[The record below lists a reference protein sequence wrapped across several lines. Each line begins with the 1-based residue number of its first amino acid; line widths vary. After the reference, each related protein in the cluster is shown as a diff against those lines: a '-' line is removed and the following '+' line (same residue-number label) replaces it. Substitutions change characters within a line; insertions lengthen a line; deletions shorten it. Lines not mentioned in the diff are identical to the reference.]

1 MKKSRK
7 KLLAFLSVLLVIA
20 ALAVVAGYYFVLSP
34 LVKVEEEQYIQ
45 LYPQTSA
52 EEVTAKVREVAG
64 CDVRGFEML
73 SRRSSAFK
81 AGNYVVKRGDSMRD
95 IWLRFLSGNQT
106 PVKVVIP
113 AARNLDKVAG
123 VLGNKLMADSAAFA
137 ALLGQPEQMALIIP
151 NTYEVYWT
159 ISPEDFVERMQ
170 KEHDR
175 FWNENR
181 RAKAAAQGLT
191 PDEVATL
198 ASIVD
203 EETARN
209 DEKPVV
215 AGLYLNR
222 LHKGI
227 LLQADPTVKYAVGDP
242 TLRRI
247 LFEHLKVDSPY
258 NTYLHAGLPPTPIRI
273 PSVRALEAVLN
284 PAKHDYLYM
293 CAKEDFSGYHNF
305 AVTLSEHN
313 KNASRYQAALNARGI
328 R

>member
-7 KLLAFLSVLLVIA
+7 KLLAFLSVLLFVA

-34 LVKVEEEQYIQ
+34 LVKVEKEQYIQ

-52 EEVTAKVREVAG
+52 DEVTVKVREVAG

-73 SRRSSAFK
+73 CRRSSAFK

-95 IWLRFLSGNQT
+95 IWLRLLSGNQT

-113 AARNLDKVAG
+113 AARSLDKVAG

-181 RAKAAAQGLT
+181 RTKAAALGLT

-203 EETARN
+203 EETARD

-313 KNASRYQAALNARGI
+313 RNASRYQAALNARGI